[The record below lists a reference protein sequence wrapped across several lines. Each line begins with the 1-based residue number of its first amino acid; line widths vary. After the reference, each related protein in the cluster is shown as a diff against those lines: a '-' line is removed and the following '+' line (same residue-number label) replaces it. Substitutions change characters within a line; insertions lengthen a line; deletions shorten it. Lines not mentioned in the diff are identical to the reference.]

1 MAPVFLPGEFHG
13 QRRLTGYSP
22 CGCKESDMTEGLK
35 LFVLWSLLDILSNV
49 FAFPIF
55 LMYYFFQMDHGG
67 KERKGV
73 YMNLGEHSD

>member
-1 MAPVFLPGEFHG
+1 
-13 QRRLTGYSP
+13 
-22 CGCKESDMTEGLK
+22 MTEGLK